1 MMPKYAVIEL
11 VGGIGMH
18 KWTWNNLGELVS
30 FQFCRALDLWD
41 ARCDASH
48 LNVRKLLDHV

>member
-18 KWTWNNLGELVS
+18 KWIWNNLGELVS